1 MSDATKEIFTIF
13 QAGSSTIQSCQEA
26 MAQQLEVLASKLEKT
41 YDDQTK
47 QSKKYLDNIK
57 NAADAPKVKQ
67 KKIDIG
73 SYISQ
78 QSTLMNA
85 CDTLYRTLESSYNS
99 CVQSGQSSLSTLGNS
114 ASEFIESA
122 KASFSILT
130 TISQA
135 LSGTL

>member
-13 QAGSSTIQSCQEA
+13 QAGSSTIQSSQEA

-47 QSKKYLDNIK
+47 QSKKYLDEIK
-57 NAADAPKVKQ
+57 NAADAPKVKDGT
-67 KKIDIG
+67 IDIG

-78 QSTLMNA
+78 KSTLMNA
-85 CDTLYRTLESSYNS
+85 CDTLYRTLETSYNA